1 MCGIPTELSRAM
13 LRGWHGDNGVS
24 LGNDRL
30 GFVATSQTTDG
41 QPGLVG

>member
-1 MCGIPTELSRAM
+1 M

-30 GFVATSQTTDG
+30 GFMATSQTTDG